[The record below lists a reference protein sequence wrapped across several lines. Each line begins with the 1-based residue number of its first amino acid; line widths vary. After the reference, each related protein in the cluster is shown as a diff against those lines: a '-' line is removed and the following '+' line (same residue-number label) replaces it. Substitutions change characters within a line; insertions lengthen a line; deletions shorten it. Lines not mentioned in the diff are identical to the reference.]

1 MRANRKPLP
10 LEEFEAAI
18 VDLTEEGRG
27 VARVDG
33 KVVFVDGALPGE
45 QVRYRLTRRRRDA
58 DEAEVTAVLTPSPDR
73 VAPPCPHFGLCG
85 GCSVQHLAPQAQLRL
100 KEKQL
105 LDALARIG
113 KVKPEEI
120 AAPLAGPTWGYR
132 RRARLSVKHVPKKGG
147 VLVGFRERLSPFVA
161 AIDSCAV
168 LDPRVGSKLKALAT
182 LIGELSLRDQI
193 PQIEVAAV
201 DVVALVL
208 RVMRP
213 PTTDDLAKLRA
224 FGAQHDVRFYLQTGG
239 YDSVAPLEP
248 NDAPLLYSPDGSDLA
263 LEFAPTDFIQ
273 VNGEVN
279 QRMVRQA
286 LAWLDVRAGDHV
298 LELFC
303 GLGNFSLPLAR
314 AGAQVTAVE
323 GEAGLV
329 RRAEQNAQR
338 NGVAARF
345 FKSDLFNPDSRDPW
359 LAQKYSRVLLDPPRA
374 GAAEIIPHIAKTG
387 AERIVYVSCHPGT
400 LARDVGVLVHQHG
413 YRLVRAGVMDMFPH
427 TSHVESMALLER
439 ADGH

>member
-27 VARVDG
+27 VARVEG
-33 KVVFVDGALPGE
+33 KVVFVEGALPGE
-45 QVRYRLTRRRRDA
+45 QVKYRLTRKRRDA
-58 DEAEVTAVLTPSPDR
+58 DEGEVTAILTPSPDR

-85 GCSVQHLAPQAQLRL
+85 GCSVQHLSPQAQLRL

-105 LDALARIG
+105 LDALQRIG

-120 AAPLAGPTWGYR
+120 AAPLSGPTWGYR
-132 RRARLSVKHVPKKGG
+132 RRARLSVKHVPKKGR

-213 PTTDDLAKLRA
+213 PIVDDLAKLRA
-224 FGAQHDVRFYLQTGG
+224 FAAEHEVRFHLQPGG
-239 YDSVAPLEP
+239 YDSVAPLDP
-248 NDAPLLYSPDGSDLA
+248 IDTPLTYSPDGSDLR
-263 LEFAPTDFIQ
+263 LEFGPTDFIQ

-279 QRMVRQA
+279 QRMVQQA
-286 LAWLDVRAGDHV
+286 LEWLDVRAGDQV

-303 GLGNFSLPLAR
+303 GLGNFTLPLAR

-323 GEAGLV
+323 GDAGLV

-338 NGVAARF
+338 NGLTARF
-345 FKSDLFNPDSRDPW
+345 VKSDLFTPDAHTPW
-359 LAQKYSRVLLDPPRA
+359 LTQNYARVLLDPPRA
-374 GAAEIIPHIAKTG
+374 GATEMIPHIAKSG

-400 LARDVGVLVHQHG
+400 LARDVGALVHQHG

-427 TSHVESMALLER
+427 TSHVESMALLVR
-439 ADGH
+439 DGD

>member
-1 MRANRKPLP
+1 MRTNRKPLP

-58 DEAEVTAVLTPSPDR
+58 DEADVTAVLTPSPDR

-85 GCSVQHLAPQAQLRL
+85 GCSVQHLAPAAQLRL

-105 LDALARIG
+105 LDAFARIG

-213 PTTDDLAKLRA
+213 PTTDDLTKLRA
-224 FGAQHDVRFYLQTGG
+224 VAAQHDVRFYLQTGG
-239 YDSVAPLEP
+239 YDSVAPLDP
-248 NDAPLLYSPDGSDLA
+248 ADAPLTYSPDGSALA

-286 LAWLDVRAGDHV
+286 LEWLDVRAGDQV

-303 GLGNFSLPLAR
+303 GLGNFTLPLAR

-323 GEAGLV
+323 GETGLV

-338 NGVAARF
+338 NDVAARF
-345 FKSDLFNPDSRDPW
+345 FKSDLFNPDSRDAW

-400 LARDVGVLVHQHG
+400 LARDVGVLVHQHS

-427 TSHVESMALLER
+427 TSHVESMALLVR
-439 ADGH
+439 DGD